1 MYTSAAACKQLHVTQ
16 YNKFSLGLQCGKL
29 YISNVS
35 SGLWR
40 SHPVLIPWVFLEKPC
55 IQAQPPANSSTLL
68 SITSFHLVFNV
79 AGCTSLMLDRGS
91 EGLTQSSY
99 LGYF

>member
-1 MYTSAAACKQLHVTQ
+1 MEKDGKKEPGALEVSPSPHTLNIFREAMYTSAAACKQLHVTQ

-40 SHPVLIPWVFLEKPC
+40 SHPVLIP
-55 IQAQPPANSSTLL
+55 
-68 SITSFHLVFNV
+68 
-79 AGCTSLMLDRGS
+79 
-91 EGLTQSSY
+91 
-99 LGYF
+99 